1 MHASVWLMKVDIK
14 VISVVTLAF
23 AFVLSTTLYVASTA
37 FSQSETIMA
46 FSNGDAVETIRSIK
60 RESGAVTEETIKIF
74 PERRAY
80 STDEVIILSVENYG
94 YNSMKVTIERFVNGT
109 VWFKV
114 DEETIEQPMPKIII
128 GKLKEGVYRVR
139 VKCDDQMAI
148 AEFIVKD

>member
-14 VISVVTLAF
+14 VISVITLAF
-23 AFVLSTTLYVASTA
+23 VFVLSTTLYVASTA

-46 FSNGDAVETIRSIK
+46 FSDGDAVETIRSVK
-60 RESGAVTEETIKIF
+60 RELEALTEETIKIF

-94 YNSMKVTIERFVNGT
+94 YNSMKVTIERLVNGT
-109 VWFKV
+109 AWLKV

-128 GKLKEGVYRVR
+128 
-139 VKCDDQMAI
+139 
-148 AEFIVKD
+148 